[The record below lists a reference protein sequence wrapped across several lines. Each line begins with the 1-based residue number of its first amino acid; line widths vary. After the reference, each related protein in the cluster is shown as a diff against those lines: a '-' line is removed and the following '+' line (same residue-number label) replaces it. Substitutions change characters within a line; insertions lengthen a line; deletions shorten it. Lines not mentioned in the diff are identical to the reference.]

1 MSTNQ
6 QSLIIFTRYPEIGKT
21 KTRLIPAIG
30 AEKAANLQRQ
40 MTELTLK
47 KAEELKLKLNL
58 NVYIYFAGGNIDLM
72 GKWLGKDWEFKAQIE
87 GHLGEKM
94 YSALSNSFAQ
104 GNKQSII
111 IGIDCPN
118 LNVEIL
124 QTAFKAIKHHD
135 LVIGKAEDGGYY
147 LIGLNQLRAELF
159 NNISWGTSQV
169 FAETITIAEKLNLS
183 IYNLP
188 ILRDIDRPE
197 DLQFYQYDY
206 LENLQ
211 IESRWQ

>member
-1 MSTNQ
+1 MLSNQ
-6 QSLIIFTRYPEIGKT
+6 QSLIIFTRYPEVGKT

-47 KAEELKLKLNL
+47 KTEELKLKLDL
-58 NVYIYFAGGNIDLM
+58 NVYIYFAGGNQSLM
-72 GKWLGKDWEFKAQIE
+72 KKWLGKDWLFKTQSQ
-87 GHLGEKM
+87 GDLGKKM
-94 YSALSNSFAQ
+94 YSAFTDSFAQ
-104 GNKQSII
+104 GDKQSIL
-111 IGIDCPN
+111 IGIDCPS
-118 LNVEIL
+118 LSIEIL
-124 QTAFKAIKHHD
+124 ATAFEAIKNHD
-135 LVIGKAEDGGYY
+135 LLIGKAEDGGYY
-147 LIGLNQLRAELF
+147 LIGLNQLRYELF
-159 NNISWGTSQV
+159 KNISWGTSQV
-169 FAETITIAEKLNLS
+169 FAETMTIAEKLNLS
-183 IYNLP
+183 IYHLP